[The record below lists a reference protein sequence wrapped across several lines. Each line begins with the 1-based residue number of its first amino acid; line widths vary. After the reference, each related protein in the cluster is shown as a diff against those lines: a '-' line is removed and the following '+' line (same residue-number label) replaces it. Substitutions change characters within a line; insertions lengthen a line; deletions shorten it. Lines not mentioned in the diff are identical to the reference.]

1 MDTNLLPAF
10 LFPLPLPWCAPR
22 PCLPRRRPGE
32 VPSAHTGQ
40 KGQAPGRGL
49 QPITSSLFTL
59 TSYFYLAPPQG
70 EPRKKHHRKPLRL
83 CDSPPLSPLRGQ
95 LPLQGGARR
104 RCRAPARR
112 GYPGGAAPPGN
123 SPGGRIELES
133 CGAGHKVNCPRR
145 GKRESPGGCA
155 CAAHHCLRPRR
166 PQPPSPCEGEGRSTA
181 QPLAALPPYGCGVPL
196 AGKERARPLFKN
208 QSNASCFSSPSSS
221 RRMAP
226 EAGMVRPR

>member
-95 LPLQGGARR
+95 LPLQGGSSKKVPGSR
-104 RCRAPARR
+104 PAGVPR
-112 GYPGGAAPPGN
+112 GAAPPGN

-133 CGAGHKVNCPRR
+133 CGAGHKVNCPA
-145 GKRESPGGCA
+145 GARESPLGGAPAQHTTA
-155 CAAHHCLRPRR
+155 CGRGGRNRLRRAKARGDLKRGPAPSLRIKAMPAASHPHPLPAEWRR
-166 PQPPSPCEGEGRSTA
+166 RRGWCGRGS
-181 QPLAALPPYGCGVPL
+181 GSG
-196 AGKERARPLFKN
+196 
-208 QSNASCFSSPSSS
+208 S
-221 RRMAP
+221 
-226 EAGMVRPR
+226 

>member
-1 MDTNLLPAF
+1 MLPLRRLLGWDEAARRAKRGLRRTIKF
-10 LFPLPLPWCAPR
+10 WCSPLPPAPFVR
-22 PCLPRRRPGE
+22 LAQTCSPGGIS
-32 VPSAHTGQ
+32 PSVSLRLTAPSSEGAK
-40 KGQAPGRGL
+40 KGG
-49 QPITSSLFTL
+49 
-59 TSYFYLAPPQG
+59 APPYG
-70 EPRKKHHRKPLRL
+70 AAN
-83 CDSPPLSPLRGQ
+83 PPLSPLRGQ

-196 AGKERARPLFKN
+196 AGKEGACPLFN
-208 QSNASCFSSPSSS
+208 Y
-221 RRMAP
+221 
-226 EAGMVRPR
+226 VL